1 MHWRQAWR
9 PSPRLARQEGHAM
22 SKIAQPPRRRA
33 RTSGAIGHQG
43 RRALRAALSARAA
56 ASRRGRY
63 ALHSDGSSSGLVP
76 CRRMRVRNLNGC
88 SGSPTDPAAPLAIP
102 PRPCLSRGPGSGA
115 RVEPRPAA
123 PHGCCRIAGRGVR
136 ENSRSA
142 ADHTVRAA
150 CRGVSGKQHLSPEA
164 AADLLMKQAS
174 AAAGGMSA
182 ALGRR
187 RARGS
192 RGWAVVL
199 GGRARLAGR
208 GHVVDEPVF

>member
-1 MHWRQAWR
+1 MEAI
-9 PSPRLARQEGHAM
+9 SPTSKAGGTRDEQNSSTTQEAGTN
-22 SKIAQPPRRRA
+22 QRRNRTPGPPRS
-33 RTSGAIGHQG
+33 SGCTLGQG
-43 RRALRAALSARAA
+43 SSEPPGALRA
-56 ASRRGRY
+56 
-63 ALHSDGSSSGLVP
+63 HSDGSRSGLVP

-208 GHVVDEPVF
+208 GHVVDEHGLLMWAP